1 MTQANWPDRSSK
13 SQSALNQVKTIPL
26 GSTIRDQ
33 LINEGVATLDHLS
46 LISILLG
53 SKYGSEQ
60 DSLLLAQRLL
70 QSLGSLKSL
79 AEASMDQLCLVRG
92 IGPAKASRLL
102 AASELMKRVYQSGEP
117 KATEPLTSISLDQQ
131 LSNQVRLNWDGIN
144 PLLIACSLSSTETYT
159 QEQMITHALDASH
172 TLSLST
178 NLGDIELHAR
188 WLAKL
193 LLQDTGRQWTI
204 ISLRSED
211 QLLAIE
217 IEGVAHLLE
226 LAHAMNVSIEN
237 VLVVSP
243 HYFWS
248 PIDSQGGK
256 A

>member
-1 MTQANWPDRSSK
+1 MTQTDWPDRLSK
-13 SQSALNQVKTIPL
+13 SQLTLNQAKTAPL

-33 LINEGVATLDHLS
+33 LMNEGVATLDHLS

-53 SKYGSEQ
+53 SNYGSEQ
-60 DSLLLAQRLL
+60 DTLLLAQRLL

-79 AEASMDQLCLVRG
+79 AEASMDQLCLVNG

-102 AASELMKRVYQSGEP
+102 AASELMKRVYQSSEL
-117 KATEPLTSISLDQQ
+117 KATECLTSISVDQQ
-131 LSNQVRLNWDGIN
+131 LTDQVRLTWDGIN

-159 QEQMITHALDASH
+159 QDQLITHALDAAH

-178 NLGDIELHAR
+178 NLSDIDLHAR

-193 LLQDTGRQWTI
+193 LLQDPDRQWTI

-217 IEGVAHLLE
+217 MEGVAHLLE
-226 LAHAMNVSIEN
+226 LAHAMNVSVEN

-248 PIDSQGGK
+248 PIEFQGGK
-256 A
+256 G